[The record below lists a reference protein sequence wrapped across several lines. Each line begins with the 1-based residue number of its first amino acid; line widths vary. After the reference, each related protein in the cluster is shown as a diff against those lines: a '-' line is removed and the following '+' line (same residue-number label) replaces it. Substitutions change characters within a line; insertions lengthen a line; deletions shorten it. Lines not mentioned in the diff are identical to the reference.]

1 MFNTMFNSMSVTKT
15 LRLTTAAIAW
25 AAVLVQLVYSIR
37 NGVARGESV
46 ARALADYL
54 AYFTILTNL
63 LVALVLTV
71 PLVAPQSAVA
81 RFFAH
86 LHVTWTAAAAIL
98 VVGLAYH
105 FLLSSIHHPVG
116 MEVVTNLGLHYLVP
130 PLYAVYWVMSTDV
143 TGAPLAPRALHLSA
157 YPTAYFA
164 MVVGRGEVVGVYP
177 YFFVDV
183 STLGLMGAFRNACGI
198 LVFYLAVAWI
208 LRVIATRVRPRLA

>member
-1 MFNTMFNSMSVTKT
+1 MFRTASVTQT
-15 LRLTTAAIAW
+15 IRLTTAAIAW

-37 NGVARGESV
+37 HGIARGESF
-46 ARALADYL
+46 ARAFADYL

-71 PLVAPQSAVA
+71 PLVAPQSAAA

-86 LHVTWTAAAAIL
+86 LHVTWTAATAIL

-105 FLLSSIHHPVG
+105 FLLSTIHHPVG
-116 MEVVTNLGLHYLVP
+116 MEAVTNLGLHYLVP
-130 PLYAVYWVMSTDV
+130 PLYAVYWVMSTNV
-143 TGAPLAPRALHLSA
+143 TGAPLAPRALQLSA

-164 MVVGRGEVVGVYP
+164 MVVGRGAVVGVYP

-208 LRVIATRVRPRLA
+208 LRVIAIRVRPRLA